1 MKHTYGRVVQD
12 RPDIPILHLVE
23 GIDSLHA
30 LTEQLVEHKA
40 DTSASRQLIQGQV
53 VGVTVDRRPELRA
66 KVSDHRQH
74 DARRALVAH
83 GATKSHELRV
93 ELLLLLGDARFDV
106 RESRP
111 DVVHEDL
118 Q

>member
-1 MKHTYGRVVQD
+1 M
-12 RPDIPILHLVE
+12 
-23 GIDSLHA
+23 
-30 LTEQLVEHKA
+30 EHEA
-40 DTSASRQLIQGQV
+40 DTSASRKFIQGQV
-53 VGVTVDRRPELRA
+53 VRVTVDRRPELRA
-66 KVSDHRQH
+66 EVGNHRQH

-83 GATKSHELRV
+83 GATESHELRV

-118 Q
+118 YAA